1 MGGGSRKWLPGPA
14 SARRSHGLK
23 RWTSVWGW
31 PVGSWWDAW
40 IRSEFGEKQTQNGR
54 HRHDFASEICVS
66 FHSVAGGGREGTGS
80 PPNPAAIQE
89 TSPTPLP
96 ALLCNTTPPGCTSV
110 LPPSLKPGPVG
121 LVHPTQEQLPK
132 LMTSLLLNAAVHSQP
147 SLSSSRGCHSGLLHF
162 PVPLT
167 CPP

>member
-1 MGGGSRKWLPGPA
+1 MVAGGMPGFVLNLVKNKPRMGDTGTTLHQKYVFPFTP
-14 SARRSHGLK
+14 
-23 RWTSVWGW
+23 W
-31 PVGSWWDAW
+31 PVG
-40 IRSEFGEKQTQNGR
+40 EGR
-54 HRHDFASEICVS
+54 
-66 FHSVAGGGREGTGS
+66 GTGS